1 MQARVLRTMDKC
13 GGLDEYLL
21 GEKPGRVKEL
31 GVEGWRL
38 RWLVMRT
45 GKVRR
50 RFEKERE
57 ALGLVGRGKG
67 KEVVGGRESGGA
79 ETLEDEVER
88 ASGEVDR
95 RIQGAKAGTKGPL
108 EAGAEA
114 GEEPELVELEKT
126 EAEAAAAEKKLKQGM
141 EMEKETEGGIWDKIK
156 RLFARR

>member
-1 MQARVLRTMDKC
+1 MLRTMDKC

-21 GEKPGRVKEL
+21 GEKPGRIKEL

-67 KEVVGGRESGGA
+67 KGVVGGRESGGV

-88 ASGEVDR
+88 ASGEVVG

-114 GEEPELVELEKT
+114 GEEPELVELEKA
-126 EAEAAAAEKKLKQGM
+126 EAEAAAAAAEKKLKQGM
-141 EMEKETEGGIWDKIK
+141 EMEKKTEGGIWDKIK